1 ADKRTVNKYL
11 KMLTE
16 TLGFLEKKRR
26 SILGIYIY
34 QLNIEKIE
42 NFIEKYAKEEAKRL
56 KQLTLL
62 EIKRREEEVLAKKS

>member
-1 ADKRTVNKYL
+1 
-11 KMLTE
+11 MC
-16 TLGFLEKKRR
+16 
-26 SILGIYIY
+26 
-34 QLNIEKIE
+34 NIEKIE